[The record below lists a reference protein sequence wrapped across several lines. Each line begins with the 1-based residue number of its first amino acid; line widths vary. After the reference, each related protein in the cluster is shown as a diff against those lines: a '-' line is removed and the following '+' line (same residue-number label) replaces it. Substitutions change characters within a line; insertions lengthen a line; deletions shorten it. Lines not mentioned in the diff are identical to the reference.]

1 MKIII
6 VGGGTAGWLAALM
19 IHKMYPIHT
28 VTVIESSAIGIVGA
42 GEGSTGLL
50 TDIINGKFFDY
61 GCNILDF
68 LKETGATIKYG
79 IHHRD
84 WHTIGQSYL
93 APLAGSPTSG
103 NKSLDTTF
111 ALASNLMS
119 DKMHLLHSCGLAME
133 QNSSPFNLNT
143 FKFSEIGYAL
153 HFDAHDVGRYFK
165 KIVMKDQLVT
175 HIDDQILDVMLS
187 EQGEI
192 SKLKLKSGVEIEG
205 DFFIDASGFA
215 RVLMKKLDNPWVSY
229 KKNLPVNSAMPFL
242 LKYDEGEIPKPWT
255 TAWAQSSGWMW
266 QIPVQKRKGCGYVF
280 DDNFITADQAQAE
293 IETTL
298 GKKIDPIRVLK
309 FDTGRLDRAW
319 VKNCLAVGL
328 SSAFAEP
335 LEATSIHSTIIQLLD
350 LVFGYLK
357 ANKDDT
363 CNEYSVKLYNKK
375 TSNMYDDFKDFL
387 NIHYMGG
394 RTDSNFWK
402 YINTGETQTELT
414 KTLVGMSKVKS
425 PTNNNF
431 NQYLGGVDW
440 GLYSYVMFG
449 NKILSKEVLSKELN
463 FACEITPGLK
473 EYVTDVLNSHIND
486 NTKKIKDNMNYKNFI
501 NFLRDSNA
509 TC

>member
-1 MKIII
+1 
-6 VGGGTAGWLAALM
+6 
-19 IHKMYPIHT
+19 
-28 VTVIESSAIGIVGA
+28 
-42 GEGSTGLL
+42 
-50 TDIINGKFFDY
+50 
-61 GCNILDF
+61 
-68 LKETGATIKYG
+68 
-79 IHHRD
+79 
-84 WHTIGQSYL
+84 
-93 APLAGSPTSG
+93 
-103 NKSLDTTF
+103 
-111 ALASNLMS
+111 
-119 DKMHLLHSCGLAME
+119 
-133 QNSSPFNLNT
+133 
-143 FKFSEIGYAL
+143 
-153 HFDAHDVGRYFK
+153 
-165 KIVMKDQLVT
+165 
-175 HIDDQILDVMLS
+175 MLS

-375 TSNMYDDFKDFL
+375 SSNMYDDFKDFL